1 MSYGEELKY
10 QRQKTKLSQ
19 RELAEKI
26 HTSQQNISR
35 WEKDEVAPNI
45 TFCIALA
52 EFYDRS
58 MNSSEEKKRN
68 RNQKI
73 NLQRMAI

>member
-52 EFYDRS
+52 KFYDISIDELVGR
-58 MNSSEEKKRN
+58 EKK
-68 RNQKI
+68 K
-73 NLQRMAI
+73 

>member
-45 TFCIALA
+45 TF
-52 EFYDRS
+52 
-58 MNSSEEKKRN
+58 
-68 RNQKI
+68 
-73 NLQRMAI
+73 

>member
-26 HTSQQNISR
+26 HTSQQNISH

-52 EFYDRS
+52 EFYDISIDELVGR
-58 MNSSEEKKRN
+58 EKK
-68 RNQKI
+68 K
-73 NLQRMAI
+73 

>member
-35 WEKDEVAPNI
+35 WEKDEVEPNI

-52 EFYDRS
+52 EFYDISIDELVGR
-58 MNSSEEKKRN
+58 EKK
-68 RNQKI
+68 K
-73 NLQRMAI
+73 

>member
-45 TFCIALA
+45 TFCIALS
-52 EFYDRS
+52 EFYDISIDELVGR
-58 MNSSEEKKRN
+58 EKK
-68 RNQKI
+68 K
-73 NLQRMAI
+73 